1 MEAIKASNR
10 SSRCV
15 SLASPLLF
23 QPAPS
28 WVLCLVVGCDVN
40 SLSHTLG
47 PPWSERLCPP
57 DHEDWSLW
65 NHKPNGSSLK
75 SLLSEASELGCSRA
89 ERLGMTPQ
97 SRVPGINLISAG
109 CSVGQSY
116 TVGSCYC
123 RTRELIRENPGNG
136 DSLGLNR
143 TSPPSAAQGT
153 LQTAGRVWGRER
165 DAEHRL
171 PGRPVLSS
179 GTHSSCEYLS
189 MTGGQGGSQSLQ
201 AVNGWWRR

>member
-23 QPAPS
+23 QPATS
-28 WVLCLVVGCDVN
+28 WVLCLVVGCDIN

-47 PPWSERLCPP
+47 PPWSERLCLP

-89 ERLGMTPQ
+89 ERLGMTAQ

-123 RTRELIRENPGNG
+123 RTRELIQENPGNG
-136 DSLGLNR
+136 DSSGLNR

-153 LQTAGRVWGRER
+153 LQTAGRVWGREIWSNVFQAR
-165 DAEHRL
+165 QGCPLELTAVVSTCPRREGRVAPSPYPPP
-171 PGRPVLSS
+171 PGP
-179 GTHSSCEYLS
+179 
-189 MTGGQGGSQSLQ
+189 TGS
-201 AVNGWWRR
+201 